1 MLMST
6 LNLDQLRTLVA
17 VVDHGTFDQAAASL
31 GVTAPAISQRI
42 RALEDAAGRVLVR
55 RDKPVLPTEAGE
67 TLLRTARQMLH
78 LEQVLAVEL
87 DSRES
92 VLYDGEGADSTGA
105 PLPHLSVP
113 IAVNADSL
121 SSWFLDALVSAEFG
135 PRIAFDIRREDEA
148 HSTELLRRGE
158 VMAAVT
164 SDKTPVQG
172 CRVVP
177 LGTMRYFAC
186 ASPALVSRYGIGD
199 DVDVRTR
206 NKVLTT
212 VPVVDFDDR
221 DDMQSAFFRRLVGEN
236 SEAPRHAIPAT
247 SEYIRAVRM
256 SLGWGLLTEQQA
268 EPYLADGSLVSVAP
282 DNPHH
287 VPLYWQH
294 WRVRS
299 MVLDR
304 ITDAVVATAGEV
316 LLRRG

>member
-1 MLMST
+1 MAA

-121 SSWFLDALVSAEFG
+121 SSWFLDALVSAQFG

-186 ASPALVSRYGIGD
+186 ASPELVARYGIGN
-199 DVDVRTR
+199 DVDV
-206 NKVLTT
+206 
-212 VPVVDFDDR
+212 R
-221 DDMQSAFFRRLVGEN
+221 DDMQSAFFRGLVGAN
-236 SEAPRHAIPAT
+236 SDAPRHAIPAT
-247 SEYIRAVRM
+247 NEYIRAVRM

-282 DNPHH
+282 DKPHH

>member
-1 MLMST
+1 MAA

-17 VVDHGTFDQAAASL
+17 VVDNGTFDQAAAAL
-31 GVTAPAISQRI
+31 GVTAPAVSQRI

-78 LEQVLAVEL
+78 LEQVLDVEL

-135 PRIAFDIRREDEA
+135 PRVAFDIRREDEA

-177 LGTMRYFAC
+177 LGVMRYFAC
-186 ASPALVSRYGIGD
+186 ASPELVARYDLGG
-199 DVDVRTR
+199 DVDARAR
-206 NKVLTT
+206 NKVLKT

-221 DDMQSAFFRRLVGEN
+221 DDMQSAFFRSMVGAN
-236 SEAPRHAIPAT
+236 SEAPRHAIPST
-247 SEYIRAVRM
+247 NEYVRAVRM
-256 SLGWGLLTEQQA
+256 SMGWGLLTEQQA
-268 EPYLADGSLVSVAP
+268 QPYFDDGSLVSIAP
-282 DNPHH
+282 DKPHN

-304 ITDAVVATAGEV
+304 ITDAVVDTAGKV
-316 LLRRG
+316 LLRRQ